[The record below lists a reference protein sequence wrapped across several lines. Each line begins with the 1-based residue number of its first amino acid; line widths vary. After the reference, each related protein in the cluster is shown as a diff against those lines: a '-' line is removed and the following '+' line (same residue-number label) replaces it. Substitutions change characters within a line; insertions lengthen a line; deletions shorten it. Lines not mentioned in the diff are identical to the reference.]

1 MLVPGVDDG
10 GFNPGALHLMT
21 CSPPGV
27 ANQRK
32 RALTL
37 QLTGGPQRKDFQI
50 FK

>member
-1 MLVPGVDDG
+1 MGRSSVEAGKNTLAARVDDG
-10 GFNPGALHLMT
+10 GFKPDALCHMT

-37 QLTGGPQRKDFQI
+37 
-50 FK
+50 